1 MSAIYLFIFNHVSS
15 LVSGIFYIILAVPT
29 VYICSCLPQILSIRS
44 RAYMHKKPY
53 IDLNSNSIIINLDL
67 FSFQNKITQSY
78 EGTCN

>member
-1 MSAIYLFIFNHVSS
+1 MFSS

-29 VYICSCLPQILSIRS
+29 VYICSCLPQILSILS

-53 IDLNSNSIIINLDL
+53 RDLDSNSIIINLDL